1 MTIKRIKDFNQ
12 LPSSGVT
19 SDDILLIMD
28 DPSGSS
34 ITKKV
39 LVKDLYTLAQVFVNT
54 SGTINNWNPTY
65 SDVVFVSGQA
75 TITGLDASYN
85 GDALIVSNIGDAGDI
100 TISHANSGSLE
111 DNRFICPDYTNFTLS
126 AKNNSILIVRDKI
139 NNKWR
144 IT

>member
-1 MTIKRIKDFNQ
+1 MTIKRIKDFDQ

-39 LVKDLYTLAQVFVNT
+39 LVKDLYTLAQTFVNT
-54 SGTINNWNPTY
+54 SGTINDWNPTY

-75 TITGLDASYN
+75 TITGLDASYS
-85 GDALIVSNIGDAGDI
+85 GDAVIVSNIGDAENI

-111 DNRFICPDYTNFTLS
+111 DNRFICPNYTNFTLS
-126 AKNNSILIVRDKI
+126 AQNNSILIVRDKI
-139 NNKWR
+139 NDKWR
-144 IT
+144 LM